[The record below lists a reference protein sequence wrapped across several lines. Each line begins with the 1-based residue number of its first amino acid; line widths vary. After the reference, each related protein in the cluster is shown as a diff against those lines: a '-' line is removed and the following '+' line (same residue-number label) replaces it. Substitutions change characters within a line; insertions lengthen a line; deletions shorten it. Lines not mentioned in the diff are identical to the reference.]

1 MDKFAV
7 SRSGEATMYCSS
19 CYDLAAATSATD
31 GPEALLLRDQFPR
44 SLLKLNILFFDV
56 KVAQKVAGDR
66 YIAGENNGRFFKFK
80 VAERLYQINTN
91 NFHSYDH
98 A

>member
-44 SLLKLNILFFDV
+44 GRCYLYIDRQFTQKEIRIRVRKIKSLV
-56 KVAQKVAGDR
+56 YTYR
-66 YIAGENNGRFFKFK
+66 
-80 VAERLYQINTN
+80 
-91 NFHSYDH
+91 
-98 A
+98 